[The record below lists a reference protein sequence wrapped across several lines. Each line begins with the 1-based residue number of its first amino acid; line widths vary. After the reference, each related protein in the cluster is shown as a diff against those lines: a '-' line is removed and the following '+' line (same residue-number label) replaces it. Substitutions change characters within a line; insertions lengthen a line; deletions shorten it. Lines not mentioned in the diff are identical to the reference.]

1 MVDEL
6 PELPPDP
13 KIRYFGRYPETAVA
27 VRLTYIDEPKEIL
40 RDLAEFIYKYTGQPS
55 YDEEIKD
62 LWTSIFNAVI
72 CGSSYEAQVF
82 KKNLDTLIEEN
93 IKETGYDPRV
103 DGPPEHIANQ

>member
-1 MVDEL
+1 
-6 PELPPDP
+6 
-13 KIRYFGRYPETAVA
+13 
-27 VRLTYIDEPKEIL
+27 
-40 RDLAEFIYKYTGQPS
+40 
-55 YDEEIKD
+55 
-62 LWTSIFNAVI
+62 VI